1 MAMQVGELFA
11 TLKLDDSAFYKAT
24 ASAQSALSALSR
36 ALSGLSGQGRTAGL
50 NFARGLAGGITSGT
64 PYIRSAA
71 ASAALAAK
79 RAAEQA
85 LQIHSPSRVSLK
97 IGGYFSEGMA
107 DGILKEARR
116 VSGAASQ
123 LAGMAAAGLNYTPV
137 RRAESTFFSAQNVQ
151 AIDYDRLAQA
161 MANQQTLLI
170 SNGKV
175 LARSTAADNSE
186 ALGAYN
192 RRVAK
197 GYGG

>member
-1 MAMQVGELFA
+1 MQVGELFA

-85 LQIHSPSRVSLK
+85 LQIHSPSKVSLK

-123 LAGMAAAGLNYTPV
+123 LAGMAAADLRDAPAPRLGGLS
-137 RRAESTFFSAQNVQ
+137 ESAQGRVQ